1 MSDEGERTC
10 PLCAEE
16 MDLTDQQLKPC
27 KCGYEICVW
36 CWHHIL
42 DMAEKDDTE
51 GRCPACRSPYDKEK
65 IVGMAA
71 NCERLVSE
79 VHMEKKMKN
88 QKAKSKSSEA
98 RKQLSSVR
106 VIQRNLVY
114 IVGLPLNL
122 ADEDLLQQ
130 REYFGQYGKVLK
142 VSMSRTASGVVQQFP
157 NSTCSV
163 YITYSKEEEAIRCIK
178 NVHGF
183 VLEGRPLRACF
194 GTTKY
199 CHAWL
204 RNMPCSNP
212 DCLYLHEIGSQ
223 EDSFTKDEIISAYT
237 RSRVQ
242 QITGAANNMQ
252 RRTGDVL
259 PPPLDDCT
267 NTSSG
272 KPTVNNAASTT
283 VSIVK
288 GSPPNGISGR
298 PVSLSSAAWGTRAT
312 NCQPAAG
319 GLLCVNGL
327 SKPKPDT
334 INNTLPF
341 LSAFTGTIEASLNSD
356 VTKRPLSSD
365 GSHSMTAGVKDGLLK
380 SVKQYSTMD
389 DNSRAGERTIA
400 SDVHLSPV
408 KLNNQLS
415 SLPLPKDG
423 DTSSCTA
430 MNAPNCI
437 HITGQSCSFGP
448 EEAIISTSEEI
459 ENLSCNLSSIYID
472 GNSAND
478 HYSQP
483 KPISSCDNMSGKP
496 MQSQESQYNSD
507 KYRDVMSTNADTKAT
522 TLDNEVRNVKEQCDL
537 SLVSQ
542 SQVLSVNTEV
552 EDDVTTFD
560 NQRLKDPEVVS
571 SYLPKSAS
579 FRHVPNHSH
588 PHILQH
594 GESCNVVNAGSLDAN
609 YKVGDDS
616 LLHTNN
622 ILCNGYSEKSMS
634 SSSYGFFHDER
645 NEQHIGSL
653 FSETV
658 SIGSDVMDK
667 GENSII
673 SNILSMEFDTWGDSV
688 TSPQS
693 LVKLLGDN
701 ADKQNGSLKKS
712 SSWKIQCNNQS
723 RFSFAR
729 QEESKIQANVHPS
742 SGAIQ
747 QYPSKG
753 SLLHDFVERDFSL
766 DKLGITNSFP
776 SNNLEESGNLG
787 SGQFFPSNNKLS
799 AVPRAQI
806 SAPPGFSVPN
816 RAPPPGFSS
825 LERTGNAFDSVSG
838 NLVRDPSFL
847 LRNSHQTPSNGNIG
861 GPGDIE
867 FMDPAILAVGKG
879 RIHGSRNSPL
889 LDMRS
894 NYPEQLNYLENE
906 ARVQLLMQRSL
917 SPQQNLRFSDI
928 GNSFSQFGDSY
939 GISSRLNQSQVSS
952 LAPFP
957 QLSLQQSRN
966 AVLSNGQLDGWNEV
980 QSGNSLGV
988 AELLRNERLGFNKF
1002 YRGYDETKYRM
1013 PNSRDLYN
1021 RTFGI

>member
-1 MSDEGERTC
+1 
-10 PLCAEE
+10 
-16 MDLTDQQLKPC
+16 
-27 KCGYEICVW
+27 
-36 CWHHIL
+36 
-42 DMAEKDDTE
+42 MAEKDATE
-51 GRCPACRSPYDKEK
+51 GRCPACRSAYDKEK

-242 QITGAANNMQ
+242 QITGAANYMQ

-267 NTSSG
+267 DTSSG

-288 GSPPNGISGR
+288 GSPPNGSSGR
-298 PVSLSSAAWGTRAT
+298 PISLSSAAWGTGAT

-341 LSAFTGTIEASLNSD
+341 LSAVTGTIEASLNSD

-365 GSHSMTAGVKDGLLK
+365 GSHSMTTGVKDELLK
-380 SVKQYSTMD
+380 PVKQYSSMD
-389 DNSRAGERTIA
+389 DNFRAGERTLA

-408 KLNNQLS
+408 KMNNRLS
-415 SLPLPKDG
+415 SVPLPKDG
-423 DTSSCTA
+423 DRGSCTA

-437 HITGQSCSFGP
+437 DITGQSCSFGP
-448 EEAIISTSEEI
+448 EEANISSSEEI
-459 ENLSCNLSSIYID
+459 ENLSCNLSSISID
-472 GNSAND
+472 GNSTND

-507 KYRDVMSTNADTKAT
+507 KYRDVMITNADTKAT

-542 SQVLSVNTEV
+542 SQVLSVNTEM

-594 GESCNVVNAGSLDAN
+594 GESCNVLNAGSLDAN

-616 LLHTNN
+616 LLHANN

-634 SSSYGFFHDER
+634 SSSYGLFHDER

-658 SIGSDVMDK
+658 SIGSDVTDK

-673 SNILSMEFDTWGDSV
+673 SNILSMEFDAWGDSV

-693 LVKLLGDN
+693 LVKLLGDT
-701 ADKQNGSLKKS
+701 ADKQNDSLKRS

-753 SLLHDFVERDFSL
+753 SLVHDFVERDFSL
-766 DKLGITNSFP
+766 DKLGITNGLP

-825 LERTGNAFDSVSG
+825 LERTGHAFDSVSG
-838 NLVRDPSFL
+838 NLLRDPSFL
-847 LRNSHQTPSNGNIG
+847 LRNSYQTPSNGNIG

-879 RIHGSRNSPL
+879 RIQGARNSPL

-917 SPQQNLRFSDI
+917 SPQQNHRFSDI

-939 GISSRLNQSQVSS
+939 GISSRLNQSQVSN

>member
-42 DMAEKDDTE
+42 DMAEKDATE
-51 GRCPACRSPYDKEK
+51 GRCPACRSAYDKEK

-237 RSRVQ
+237 SRVQ
-242 QITGAANNMQ
+242 QITGAANYMQ

-267 NTSSG
+267 DTSSG

-288 GSPPNGISGR
+288 GSPPNGSSGR
-298 PVSLSSAAWGTRAT
+298 PISLSSAAWGTGAT

-341 LSAFTGTIEASLNSD
+341 LSAVTGTIEASLNSD

-365 GSHSMTAGVKDGLLK
+365 GSHSMTTGVKDELLK
-380 SVKQYSTMD
+380 PVKQYSSMD
-389 DNSRAGERTIA
+389 DNFRAGERTLA

-408 KLNNQLS
+408 KMNNRLS
-415 SLPLPKDG
+415 SVPLPKDG
-423 DTSSCTA
+423 DRGSCTA

-437 HITGQSCSFGP
+437 DITGQSCSFGP
-448 EEAIISTSEEI
+448 EEANISSSEEI
-459 ENLSCNLSSIYID
+459 ENLSCNLSSISID
-472 GNSAND
+472 GNSTND

-507 KYRDVMSTNADTKAT
+507 KYRDVMITNADTKAT

-542 SQVLSVNTEV
+542 SQVLSVNTEM

-594 GESCNVVNAGSLDAN
+594 GESCNVLNAGSLDAN

-616 LLHTNN
+616 LLHANN

-634 SSSYGFFHDER
+634 SSSYGLFHDER

-658 SIGSDVMDK
+658 SIGSDVTDK

-673 SNILSMEFDTWGDSV
+673 SNILSMEFDAWGDSV

-693 LVKLLGDN
+693 LVKLLGDT
-701 ADKQNGSLKKS
+701 ADKQNDSLKRS

-753 SLLHDFVERDFSL
+753 SLVHDFVERDFSL
-766 DKLGITNSFP
+766 DKLGITNGLP

-825 LERTGNAFDSVSG
+825 LERTGHAFDSVSG
-838 NLVRDPSFL
+838 NLLRDPSFL
-847 LRNSHQTPSNGNIG
+847 LRNSYQTPSNGNIG

-879 RIHGSRNSPL
+879 RIQGARNSPL

-917 SPQQNLRFSDI
+917 SPQQNHRFSDI

-939 GISSRLNQSQVSS
+939 GISSRLNQSQVSN

>member
-1 MSDEGERTC
+1 
-10 PLCAEE
+10 
-16 MDLTDQQLKPC
+16 
-27 KCGYEICVW
+27 
-36 CWHHIL
+36 
-42 DMAEKDDTE
+42 
-51 GRCPACRSPYDKEK
+51 
-65 IVGMAA
+65 
-71 NCERLVSE
+71 
-79 VHMEKKMKN
+79 MEKKMKN

-142 VSMSRTASGVVQQFP
+142 VSMSRTAAGVVQQFP
-157 NSTCSV
+157 NNTCSV
-163 YITYSKEEEAIRCIK
+163 YITYSKEEEAIRCIQ

-242 QITGAANNMQ
+242 QITGAASNLQ

-267 NTSSG
+267 DTSLG
-272 KPTVNNAASTT
+272 KPIVNNASSTA

-288 GSPPNGISGR
+288 GSPPNGSYGR
-298 PVSLSSAAWGTRAT
+298 PIALSAAAWGTRAT

-319 GLLCVNGL
+319 GLLCANGL
-327 SKPKPDT
+327 SKTKPDT

-341 LSAFTGTIEASLNSD
+341 LSAVAGTIQASLNSD
-356 VTKRPLSSD
+356 VTKRPLSGD
-365 GSHSMTAGVKDGLLK
+365 GSHSMAAGVKDELLK
-380 SVKQYSTMD
+380 PVKQYRSI
-389 DNSRAGERTIA
+389 DNISRPDERTLA
-400 SDVHLSPV
+400 SDVSPV
-408 KLNNQLS
+408 KLSNQLS
-415 SLPLPKDG
+415 SLPLLRDG
-423 DTSSCTA
+423 DKGSCTA
-430 MNAPNCI
+430 MNAPNSI
-437 HITGQSCSFGP
+437 DITQQSCNFGP

-459 ENLSCNLSSIYID
+459 ENLSCDLSSVYID
-472 GNSAND
+472 GNSPNEQ
-478 HYSQP
+478 YSLT
-483 KPISSCDNMSGKP
+483 KPISSSDNMLGKS
-496 MQSQESQYNSD
+496 MQSQESQYNTD
-507 KYRDVMSTNADTKAT
+507 KFRDVMITNAESKSAA
-522 TLDNEVRNVKEQCDL
+522 LDNEVCNLKEQFDL

-542 SQVLSVNTEV
+542 SQVVSANTEM

-560 NQRLKDPEVVS
+560 NQRLKDPEVVC

-579 FRHVPNHSH
+579 FRHVPNLSH
-588 PHILQH
+588 PHLLQH
-594 GESCNVVNAGSLDAN
+594 GEPFNVVNAGSLDAN
-609 YKVGDDS
+609 DKVGDNS
-616 LLHTNN
+616 LLHANN
-622 ILCNGYSEKSMS
+622 ILRNGYSDKSMS
-634 SSSYGFFHDER
+634 SSSYGFLHDER
-645 NEQHIGSL
+645 NEQHIGSVV
-653 FSETV
+653 SEMA
-658 SIGSDVMDK
+658 SIGSDAVMDK
-667 GENSII
+667 GESSII
-673 SNILSMEFDTWGDSV
+673 SNILSMEFDTWDDSV
-688 TSPQS
+688 TSPRS
-693 LVKLLGDN
+693 LAKLLGDN
-701 ADKQNGSLKKS
+701 DDKQNDSLKKC
-712 SSWKIQCNNQS
+712 SSWKIQSNNQS

-747 QYPSKG
+747 QFPNNG
-753 SLLHDFVERDFSL
+753 SLIHDFVERDFSS
-766 DKLGITNSFP
+766 DKLGITNGFH

-799 AVPRAQI
+799 AVSRAQI

-825 LERTGNAFDSVSG
+825 HERMGHAFDSLSG
-838 NLVRDPSFL
+838 NSLLDPSFL
-847 LRNSHQTPSNGNIG
+847 LRSSYQTPSTGNIG
-861 GPGDIE
+861 GQGDIE

-879 RIHGSRNSPL
+879 RIQGARNSTL

-894 NYPEQLNYLENE
+894 NYPEQLNYFENE

-939 GISSRLNQSQVSS
+939 GISSRLNQSQVNN
-952 LAPFP
+952 LASFP
-957 QLSLQQSRN
+957 QLSHQQSRN

-980 QSGNSLGV
+980 PSGNSLGV

-1002 YRGYDETKYRM
+1002 YRGYDDPKYRM

>member
-42 DMAEKDDTE
+42 DMAEKDATE
-51 GRCPACRSPYDKEK
+51 GRCPACRSAYDKEK

-242 QITGAANNMQ
+242 QITGAANYMQ

-267 NTSSG
+267 DTSSG

-288 GSPPNGISGR
+288 GSPPNGSSGR
-298 PVSLSSAAWGTRAT
+298 PISLSSAAWGTGAT

-341 LSAFTGTIEASLNSD
+341 LSAVTGTIEASLNSD

-365 GSHSMTAGVKDGLLK
+365 GSHSMTTGVKDELLK
-380 SVKQYSTMD
+380 PVKQYSSMD
-389 DNSRAGERTIA
+389 DNFRAGERTLA

-408 KLNNQLS
+408 KMNNRLS
-415 SLPLPKDG
+415 SVPLPKDG
-423 DTSSCTA
+423 DRGSCTA

-437 HITGQSCSFGP
+437 DITGQSCSFGP
-448 EEAIISTSEEI
+448 EEANISSSEEI
-459 ENLSCNLSSIYID
+459 ENLSCNLSSISID
-472 GNSAND
+472 GNSTND

-507 KYRDVMSTNADTKAT
+507 KYRDVMITNADTKAT

-542 SQVLSVNTEV
+542 SQVLSVNTEM

-594 GESCNVVNAGSLDAN
+594 GESCNVLNAGSLDAN

-616 LLHTNN
+616 LLHANN

-634 SSSYGFFHDER
+634 SSSYGLFHDER

-658 SIGSDVMDK
+658 SIGSDVTDK

-673 SNILSMEFDTWGDSV
+673 SNILSMEFDAWGDSV

-693 LVKLLGDN
+693 LVKLLGDT
-701 ADKQNGSLKKS
+701 ADKQNDSLKRS

-753 SLLHDFVERDFSL
+753 SLVHDFVERDFSL
-766 DKLGITNSFP
+766 DKLGITNGLP

-825 LERTGNAFDSVSG
+825 LERTGHAFDSVSG
-838 NLVRDPSFL
+838 NLLRDPSFL
-847 LRNSHQTPSNGNIG
+847 LRNSYQTPSNGNIG

-879 RIHGSRNSPL
+879 RIQGARNSPL

-917 SPQQNLRFSDI
+917 SPQQNHRFSDI

-939 GISSRLNQSQVSS
+939 GISSRLNQSQVSN

>member
-1 MSDEGERTC
+1 M
-10 PLCAEE
+10 
-16 MDLTDQQLKPC
+16 M
-27 KCGYEICVW
+27 
-36 CWHHIL
+36 
-42 DMAEKDDTE
+42 
-51 GRCPACRSPYDKEK
+51 
-65 IVGMAA
+65 
-71 NCERLVSE
+71 
-79 VHMEKKMKN
+79 
-88 QKAKSKSSEA
+88 
-98 RKQLSSVR
+98 
-106 VIQRNLVY
+106 
-114 IVGLPLNL
+114 
-122 ADEDLLQQ
+122 
-130 REYFGQYGKVLK
+130 
-142 VSMSRTASGVVQQFP
+142 
-157 NSTCSV
+157 
-163 YITYSKEEEAIRCIK
+163 
-178 NVHGF
+178 
-183 VLEGRPLRACF
+183 
-194 GTTKY
+194 
-199 CHAWL
+199 
-204 RNMPCSNP
+204 
-212 DCLYLHEIGSQ
+212 
-223 EDSFTKDEIISAYT
+223 
-237 RSRVQ
+237 
-242 QITGAANNMQ
+242 
-252 RRTGDVL
+252 
-259 PPPLDDCT
+259 
-267 NTSSG
+267 
-272 KPTVNNAASTT
+272 
-283 VSIVK
+283 
-288 GSPPNGISGR
+288 
-298 PVSLSSAAWGTRAT
+298 GTRAT

-341 LSAFTGTIEASLNSD
+341 LSAVTGTIEASLNSD

-365 GSHSMTAGVKDGLLK
+365 GSHSMTAGVKDELLK

-423 DTSSCTA
+423 DTGSCTA

-437 HITGQSCSFGP
+437 DITGQSCSFGP

-478 HYSQP
+478 HHSQP

-542 SQVLSVNTEV
+542 SQVLSVNSEV

-616 LLHTNN
+616 LLHANN

-673 SNILSMEFDTWGDSV
+673 SNILSMEFDTWDDSV

-701 ADKQNGSLKKS
+701 ANKQNGSLKKS

-753 SLLHDFVERDFSL
+753 SLVHDFVERDFSL
-766 DKLGITNSFP
+766 DKLGIRNGFP

-799 AVPRAQI
+799 
-806 SAPPGFSVPN
+806 
-816 RAPPPGFSS
+816 
-825 LERTGNAFDSVSG
+825 
-838 NLVRDPSFL
+838 
-847 LRNSHQTPSNGNIG
+847 
-861 GPGDIE
+861 
-867 FMDPAILAVGKG
+867 G
-879 RIHGSRNSPL
+879 R
-889 LDMRS
+889 
-894 NYPEQLNYLENE
+894 Y
-906 ARVQLLMQRSL
+906 
-917 SPQQNLRFSDI
+917 
-928 GNSFSQFGDSY
+928 
-939 GISSRLNQSQVSS
+939 
-952 LAPFP
+952 
-957 QLSLQQSRN
+957 
-966 AVLSNGQLDGWNEV
+966 
-980 QSGNSLGV
+980 
-988 AELLRNERLGFNKF
+988 
-1002 YRGYDETKYRM
+1002 
-1013 PNSRDLYN
+1013 
-1021 RTFGI
+1021 